1 MKEYRLS
8 ELKQVPEADRVKGR
22 VYGVSDLINEGLEY
36 VAIFKTGNNS
46 IIDYTWNYWFELPED
61 LLPVREVLVKELP
74 DEFELN
80 AWEWEYLDKSGNYT
94 HIPMTT
100 KFRRIKPLLPEL
112 TIPAGT
118 KGEQLEYLRGV
129 IATFEGGGCNKERSR
144 FSSKNDGCAELMD
157 VRTHVLRVEL
167 G

>member
-1 MKEYRLS
+1 MKTYLTS

-46 IIDYTWNYWFELPED
+46 IIDYTWNYWFELPES
-61 LLPVREVLVKELP
+61 LLPVRDVLVMPEVGKEYEFSDNKGASWSRNNLNAFIAGGDYYDNIRPVPELP
-74 DEFELN
+74 
-80 AWEWEYLDKSGNYT
+80 K
-94 HIPMTT
+94 
-100 KFRRIKPLLPEL
+100 LPEL

-129 IATFEGGGCNKERSR
+129 IATFEGGG
-144 FSSKNDGCAELMD
+144 
-157 VRTHVLRVEL
+157 V
-167 G
+167 